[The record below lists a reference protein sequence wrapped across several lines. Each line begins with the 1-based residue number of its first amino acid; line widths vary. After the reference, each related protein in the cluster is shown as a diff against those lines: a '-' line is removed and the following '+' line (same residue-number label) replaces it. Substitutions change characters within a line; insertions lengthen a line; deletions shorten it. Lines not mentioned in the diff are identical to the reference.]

1 MAAVQRTMR
10 VDYYNAEMLEA
21 SVDASLK
28 DALARERKAHESARR
43 EMAKSDSAHILYSVT
58 TYSENDEIDT
68 IRLFRN
74 TGLSD
79 DELEEYVG
87 KYPSAV
93 FGVLHAGT
101 HKKACQIITER
112 VKSREIRP
120 ITLKTAN
127 AFVDKNHRHH
137 NGTVGCKFAVGLYEK
152 NELIGVAICGRPVS
166 RHLDTGM
173 ICEVNRLC
181 TKGGE
186 NACSQLYSACARIAE
201 NMGYDKIITYIL
213 KSENGASLKASG
225 FVCEGVAGGTHW
237 TGERDKGQ
245 DIPSEMKTRWARNF
259 K

>member
-1 MAAVQRTMR
+1 MR
-10 VDYYNAEMLEA
+10 VDYYNAGVFDA
-21 SVDASLK
+21 SVDVPLK
-28 DALARERKAHESARR
+28 DALARERKALESARK
-43 EMAKSDSAHILYSVT
+43 EMAKGEYPHILYSVT
-58 TYSENDEIDT
+58 SYSETDEIAT

-79 DELEEYVG
+79 DELEEYVR
-87 KYPSAV
+87 KYPASI
-93 FGVLHAGT
+93 FGVLHEGT
-101 HKKACQIITER
+101 HKKACRLITER

-166 RHLDTGM
+166 RYLDNGR

-181 TKGGE
+181 TLGGD

-225 FVCEGVAGGTHW
+225 FVCEGAAGGTHW
-237 TGERDKGQ
+237 TGKRDRGQ
-245 DIPSEMKTRWARNF
+245 NIPSEMKTRWARNF